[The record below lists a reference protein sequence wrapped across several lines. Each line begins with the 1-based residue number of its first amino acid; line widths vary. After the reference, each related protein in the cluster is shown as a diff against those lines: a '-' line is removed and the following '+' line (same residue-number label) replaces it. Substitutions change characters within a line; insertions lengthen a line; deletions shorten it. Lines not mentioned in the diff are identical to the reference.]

1 MLSDALR
8 AMREVFSP
16 ALRGVL
22 WQSLLLSLLVLA
34 LFGAGLQWSLNYL
47 PQTETGWLNTIID
60 VVLRFFAVIVLIP
73 MVHPVTSL
81 VAGLFLERAAHQVE
95 AKHYPTDAPGAD
107 QPFWQ
112 SLRMAIRFTLLVV
125 ILNLLALPFYLIP
138 LFNILLFWSLNG
150 YLLGREY
157 FELVA
162 LRHLGP
168 SGAGALRRRHRSRIF
183 LAGVFIAMFAT
194 IPGLNLLTPLFSTTL
209 MVHTYKRI
217 APHAAL

>member
-22 WQSLLLSLLVLA
+22 WQSLLLSLIVLA
-34 LFGAGLQWSLNYL
+34 LFGVGAQWALNYL
-47 PQTETGWLNTIID
+47 PQTGTAWLDTIIN
-60 VVLRFFAVIVLIP
+60 VLSRSIALLVLIP
-73 MVHPVTSL
+73 LVHPVTSL
-81 VAGLFLERAAHQVE
+81 VAGLFLERAAQRVE
-95 AKHYPTDAPGAD
+95 AHHYPADAPGED

-112 SLRMAIRFTLLVV
+112 SLRVAIRFTLLVI

-138 LFNILLFWSLNG
+138 VFNIVLFWSLNG

-162 LRHLGP
+162 LRHLGQGP
-168 SGAGALRRRHRSRIF
+168 ASALRRRYRGRVF